1 MTLSEARRL
10 AVHAQLLDRA
20 PRPNARA
27 ILETVEHLG
36 YLQLDP
42 TNVVARNHLL
52 ILWSRLGRF
61 DRADLDRL
69 LWTDKALYETISFIL
84 PTSDRP
90 LHEVR
95 VSAVRRGVDGR
106 PRTARMHAWM
116 KKNERLR
123 RDVIAR
129 LRRHGSLP
137 LTAFEDRAIDSWT
150 SSGWTADRNVSQMLS
165 FLLRLGEVS
174 VGGRVGGKKMW
185 TLAKGWL
192 PRVRPMTA
200 KAAAR
205 AATERALGALGVA
218 SLREL
223 QLVYAVGEYV
233 AADALAALER
243 DGIASRVSIEGLR
256 GPHFALRSDLRQRN
270 AGSERTTLLSPF
282 DNVIINRTRTEVLF
296 GMRYRMEIYVP
307 KHLRVRGFWAMPILH
322 RDQLIGTV
330 DPKMNRERRRL
341 DVLRLHLERG
351 APRDRSIRSAI
362 ETAIEDLAAFAGA
375 TEVAW
380 PKGIAS
386 SYSRR

>member
-1 MTLSEARRL
+1 M
-10 AVHAQLLDRA
+10 
-20 PRPNARA
+20 
-27 ILETVEHLG
+27 
-36 YLQLDP
+36 
-42 TNVVARNHLL
+42 VARNHLL
-52 ILWSRLGRF
+52 ILWSRLGPY

-69 LWTDKALYETISFIL
+69 MWQEKALYETISFIL
-84 PTSDRP
+84 PTSDRS

-95 VSAVRRGVDGR
+95 TRAIRRGGST
-106 PRTARMHAWM
+106 PQFARMHAWM
-116 KKNERLR
+116 KKNDRLR

-129 LRRHGSLP
+129 LRQHGSLP

-150 SSGWTADRNVSQMLS
+150 SSGWTKDRNVSQMLS

-185 TLAKGWL
+185 TLTKSWL

-218 SLREL
+218 TLRDLEL
-223 QLVYAVGEYV
+223 YYALNRHVNE
-233 AADALAALER
+233 DALAALER
-243 DGIASRVSIEGLR
+243 EGTVSRVSIEGLR
-256 GPHFALRSDLRQRN
+256 GPHFALTSDLRRRK
-270 AGSERTTLLSPF
+270 GRSERTTLLSPF
-282 DNVIINRTRTEVLF
+282 DNLIINRTRTETLF

-322 RDQLIGTV
+322 RNQLIGTV
-330 DPKMNRERRRL
+330 DPKVDRQRGLLEVVTFR
-341 DVLRLHLERG
+341 LERD
-351 APRDRSIRSAI
+351 APRDRSTRRAI
-362 ETAIEDLAAFAGA
+362 EDAVEDLAAFTGA
-375 TEVAW
+375 REVTW